1 MMSKW
6 LKIINI
12 ILISGCLLTTQG
24 KAQQLKGDS
33 WATVKSTKKGVLW
46 VAYANNAPFMYKEA
60 GKSGVVAGVEY
71 DLLKAFAS
79 FLKEKYQ
86 VDLQL
91 RWKYFEAFKDC
102 YNAAKNAKNGVLG
115 ASGISITDQR
125 KNEVS
130 FSPAYMPDIEILI
143 SSKNIPLFSQVKDF
157 TQALPQ
163 LKAITVKNTTYEQ
176 NFKDLQRTVFPN
188 LKYTYVDNSSV
199 LLDSCIHSKSY
210 WGYMS
215 LPSYILAM
223 KQGEK
228 LSRQHFF
235 AVVRQ
240 GMAFTSSLSSDW
252 EQPFKEFFQQSNFQ
266 QIINGIINKYFG
278 SFAADLIADALQS
291 SSGKNKELAIA
302 TAEKKVHELLLK
314 QQQEEIARKQQQA
327 RIAYLIVLVF
337 LGLAGIVA
345 WVIYNREKIKRKARK
360 DLAQKNEEIAAQS
373 ENLQKSYQQLEL
385 ISGIGKQILA
395 SLSIE
400 DIIKAVYEHVLQL
413 MPAEEFGIGI
423 YDPTQEALIYE
434 VYFYKGERLP
444 VISVSVQEQNRLAVK
459 CFASQKDIV
468 MGDVLNE
475 YDQYIQSL
483 DVYNQNELLSSMIC
497 LPLVANDQP
506 IGIISVQFSEKN
518 AYSAHHVSILRNL
531 AIYATIAIQNAQ
543 VLRQVED
550 QKKEIELQKNDITA
564 SIDYARQIQDAMLP
578 TSENIQQYLPES
590 FVLFKPRD
598 IVSGDFYYFS
608 TNTTNHKMV
617 LAAVDCTGH
626 GVPGAFMSLI
636 GNDILNGIVEQE
648 GITKADIVLNKL
660 HRGVRNSL
668 NQYNSSNRD
677 GMDISLC
684 VIDKQANTVEFAGAM
699 NSLVYIQNGELKRL
713 IGDKV
718 PIGGEQREVNRKF
731 YSHTIDISIPTTLY
745 LYSDGYQDQFG
756 GKDNRKFMAPRFRE
770 LLHSIHQKPMTEQ
783 KTMLESTLDNWQQD
797 NEQLDDILVIG
808 VQV

>member
-6 LKIINI
+6 LKTVYIIF
-12 ILISGCLLTTQG
+12 ISCCVLVTQG
-24 KAQQLKGDS
+24 KTQQLEGDS
-33 WATVKSTKKGVLW
+33 WATVKSTKKGMLW
-46 VAYANNAPFMYKEA
+46 VAYANNAPFMYRDI
-60 GKSGVVAGVEY
+60 GKPGVVAGVEY
-71 DLLKAFAS
+71 DLLKAFVS
-79 FLKEKYQ
+79 FLKDKHQ

-102 YNAAKNAKNGVLG
+102 YNTAKNAKHGVLG
-115 ASGISITDQR
+115 ASGISITDKR
-125 KNEVS
+125 KNEVF

-176 NFKDLQRTVFPN
+176 NFKDLQRTVFPK
-188 LKYTYVDNSSV
+188 LKYVYVANSSL
-199 LLDSCIHSKSY
+199 LLDSCIHRDNY

-223 KQGEK
+223 KQGAK
-228 LSRQHFF
+228 LNRQHFF

-240 GMAFTSSLSSDW
+240 GMAFTFSLSSDW
-252 EQPFKEFFQQSNFQ
+252 EQPFKEFFQQPNFQ
-266 QIINGIINKYFG
+266 QIINDVINKYFG

-291 SSGKNKELAIA
+291 SSGKSKELAIA

-314 QQQEEIARKQQQA
+314 QQEEEIARKQQQA
-327 RIAYLIVLVF
+327 RIAYIVVLVF
-337 LGLAGIVA
+337 LVLAGIVV
-345 WVIYNREKIKRKARK
+345 WVAYNREKIKRKARK
-360 DLAQKNEEIAAQS
+360 VLAQKNEEIAAQA
-373 ENLQKSYQQLEL
+373 EKLQKSYQQLEL

-400 DIIKAVYEHVLQL
+400 DIIKAVYAHVLQL

-444 VISVSVQEQNRLAVK
+444 IISVSVQEQNRLAVK
-459 CFASQKDIV
+459 CFANQKDII
-468 MGDVLNE
+468 MGDILNE
-475 YDQYIQSL
+475 YHQYINTL

-497 LPLVANDQP
+497 LPLIVNEQP
-506 IGIISVQFSEKN
+506 MGIISVQFSEKN
-518 AYSAHHVSILRNL
+518 AYSSHHVSILRNL

-543 VLRQVED
+543 VLRQVEE
-550 QKKEIELQKNDITA
+550 QKKEIELQKNNITA

-578 TSENIQQYLPES
+578 TYQSIQKHLPKS

-598 IVSGDFYYFS
+598 IVSGDFYYF
-608 TNTTNHKMV
+608 TANTSNNKMV
-617 LAAVDCTGH
+617 LAAIDCTGH

-636 GNDILNGIVEQE
+636 GNDILNGIIEQE
-648 GITKADIVLNKL
+648 GITKADIVLDKL

-684 VIDKQANTVEFAGAM
+684 VIDRQAKTVEFAGAM
-699 NSLVYIQNGELKRL
+699 NSLVYIQNGELTRL
-713 IGDKV
+713 IGDKM

-731 YSHTIDISIPTTLY
+731 HSHTIDISIPTTLY

-756 GKDNRKFMAPRFRE
+756 GKGNRKFMAPRFRE
-770 LLHSIHQKPMTEQ
+770 LLYSIYQKPMIEQ
-783 KTMLESTLDNWQQD
+783 KNMLESTLENWQEG
-797 NEQLDDILVIG
+797 NAQLDDILVIG
-808 VQV
+808 VNI

>member
-1 MMSKW
+1 
-6 LKIINI
+6 
-12 ILISGCLLTTQG
+12 
-24 KAQQLKGDS
+24 
-33 WATVKSTKKGVLW
+33 
-46 VAYANNAPFMYKEA
+46 
-60 GKSGVVAGVEY
+60 
-71 DLLKAFAS
+71 
-79 FLKEKYQ
+79 
-86 VDLQL
+86 
-91 RWKYFEAFKDC
+91 
-102 YNAAKNAKNGVLG
+102 
-115 ASGISITDQR
+115 
-125 KNEVS
+125 
-130 FSPAYMPDIEILI
+130 
-143 SSKNIPLFSQVKDF
+143 
-157 TQALPQ
+157 
-163 LKAITVKNTTYEQ
+163 
-176 NFKDLQRTVFPN
+176 
-188 LKYTYVDNSSV
+188 
-199 LLDSCIHSKSY
+199 
-210 WGYMS
+210 
-215 LPSYILAM
+215 
-223 KQGEK
+223 
-228 LSRQHFF
+228 
-235 AVVRQ
+235 
-240 GMAFTSSLSSDW
+240 
-252 EQPFKEFFQQSNFQ
+252 
-266 QIINGIINKYFG
+266 
-278 SFAADLIADALQS
+278 
-291 SSGKNKELAIA
+291 
-302 TAEKKVHELLLK
+302 
-314 QQQEEIARKQQQA
+314 
-327 RIAYLIVLVF
+327 
-337 LGLAGIVA
+337 
-345 WVIYNREKIKRKARK
+345 
-360 DLAQKNEEIAAQS
+360 
-373 ENLQKSYQQLEL
+373 
-385 ISGIGKQILA
+385 
-395 SLSIE
+395 
-400 DIIKAVYEHVLQL
+400 
-413 MPAEEFGIGI
+413 
-423 YDPTQEALIYE
+423 
-434 VYFYKGERLP
+434 
-444 VISVSVQEQNRLAVK
+444 
-459 CFASQKDIV
+459 